1 MTTYAINLETAS
13 FEAYSAINKLDK
25 SFVGTENY
33 LGLAYFWDHEIKHY
47 MRDATIAKRKKIHE
61 LLLKAE
67 EKPVKDVEFPE
78 SKYFETNDKFIEI
91 VEKVLKVKVY
101 S

>member
-1 MTTYAINLETAS
+1 
-13 FEAYSAINKLDK
+13 
-25 SFVGTENY
+25 
-33 LGLAYFWDHEIKHY
+33 